1 MERVN
6 NQVLDVLGT
15 TLMKNINLSELGFIT
30 FTSVDVAPD
39 LRTAKVYFSVLN
51 PNFSNKKIIIEIN
64 KRRKA
69 FKKFMGPELAFK
81 NIPDL
86 TFFLDEKFIYEEKI
100 SNLLKKTNFRK
111 NRLF

>member
-6 NQVLDVLGT
+6 NQVLDILGNI
-15 TLMKNINLSELGFIT
+15 LMKNIDLSELGFIT

-39 LRTAKVYFSVLN
+39 LRTAKVYFSILN
-51 PNFSNKKIIIEIN
+51 PNFNNKKIKIEIN

-86 TFFLDEKFIYEEKI
+86 TFYLDEKFIYEEKI
-100 SNLLKKTNFRK
+100 SKLLKETNYKK
-111 NRLF
+111 ND